1 LPITSSVYHQYNQS
15 FLKFK
20 HHFDHITLTNSWQI
34 PGQTNYKFSYDRFW
48 WVWPWRY
55 CGRVR
60 TEYSDKNNFWFGHSH
75 IVRFEWIRMFR
86 IHNQTSKW
94 TNRIKWFW
102 FFEQKQPISWK
113 QCCRKFKAVEKYHN
127 KYTRKT
133 NKQIENKEK
142 RIPNDTKKVRLLDY
156 SSWGHL
162 VVIILQPFWNWR
174 NLETIKRHRRS
185 SSSRHFV
192 RSLIAAM
199 TNGFS
204 NCSRKK
210 NQNNGTQNGPDH
222 RRHSDSEEDSAQDS
236 FGNNFKSNMKIRNVF
251 EKMYF
256 LVAYFFL
263 VTCIK
268 TFQLSQGH

>member
-1 LPITSSVYHQYNQS
+1 MLIR
-15 FLKFK
+15 FGDK
-20 HHFDHITLTNSWQI
+20 TLTFL
-34 PGQTNYKFSYDRFW
+34 PSYDRFW

-60 TEYSDKNNFWFGHSH
+60 TEHSDKNHFRFRHTH
-75 IVRFEWIRMFR
+75 IVRFKWIRMFG
-86 IHNQTSKW
+86 IHNETSKW
-94 TNRIKWFW
+94 TNRIEWFG
-102 FFEQKQPISWK
+102 FFEQKQPISWQ
-113 QCCRKFKAVEKYHN
+113 QCCRKFKAIEKYHN
-127 KYTRKT
+127 KCTRKT
-133 NKQIENKEK
+133 NKQIENTEK
-142 RIPNDTKKVRLLDY
+142 RIPDEPKKDRTQDHEIPHGLPSLEP
-156 SSWGHL
+156 SCGGR
-162 VVIILQPFWNWR
+162 FWNWR

-210 NQNNGTQNGPDH
+210 NQNTGTQNGPDH

-251 EKMYF
+251 EK
-256 LVAYFFL
+256 
-263 VTCIK
+263 K
-268 TFQLSQGH
+268 